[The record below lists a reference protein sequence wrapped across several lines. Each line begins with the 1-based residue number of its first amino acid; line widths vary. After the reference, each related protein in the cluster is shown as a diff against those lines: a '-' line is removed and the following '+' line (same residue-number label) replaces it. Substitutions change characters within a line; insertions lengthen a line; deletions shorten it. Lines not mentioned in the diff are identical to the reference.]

1 MDPRILRL
9 ADLLVEYS
17 NPVKSGDQ
25 VLIGGPPAAEPL
37 LAALYE
43 KVLAVGGHPTCELE
57 APWVQESLL
66 RHGKKKQLAH
76 VPKWKVSQAET
87 LDCLF
92 RVLAETNTRAL
103 SGIDPKRQ
111 QERMLGLKSVREVL
125 RRRMDTKSL
134 RWNVTLF
141 PTEAHA
147 QDADMSLTEFADFVY
162 AACKVDRPDPVSAW
176 KKVRR
181 EQKKIVERLA
191 GKRKIRIVA
200 EETDLTFSVAG
211 RAWVNCC
218 GTANMPDG
226 EVFTGPVE
234 DSAEGTILFSFPACR
249 EGREVEG
256 VHLTFRTGRVVAARA
271 SKNLDYL
278 NAMLDLDS
286 GSRHLGEFAF
296 ATNRD
301 IQRFTKNILFDEKIG
316 GTVHF
321 ALGSSY
327 SETGGTN
334 RSVLHWDMIRDLRQG
349 GKVYV
354 DGKLFMKDGDFVAL

>member
-1 MDPRILRL
+1 MDPRIGRL
-9 ADLLVEYS
+9 ADLLVDYS
-17 NPVKSGDQ
+17 NPVRAGDQ

-37 LAALYE
+37 LAALFD
-43 KVLAVGGHPTCELE
+43 KVLAVGAQPTCEIE

-66 RHGKKKQLAH
+66 RYGRKKQLAY
-76 VPKWKVSQAET
+76 VPGWKVNQAET

-92 RVLAETNTRAL
+92 RVIAETNTRAL
-103 SGIDPKRQ
+103 SGMDPKRQ
-111 QERMLGLKSVREVL
+111 QERMLGLKPLREVL
-125 RRRMDTKSL
+125 RRRMDDKTL

-147 QDADMSLTEFADFVY
+147 QDADMSLSEFENFVY
-162 AACKVDRPDPVSAW
+162 AACKADRPDPVSAW
-176 KKVRR
+176 KRIRR
-181 EQKKIVERLA
+181 EQKRIVEFLTGR
-191 GKRKIRIVA
+191 KKIRIVA
-200 EETDLTFSVAG
+200 RETDLTLSVAG

-256 VHLTFRTGRVVAARA
+256 VHLTFQAGKVTAARA
-271 SKNLDYL
+271 SKNLEYL

-286 GSRHLGEFAF
+286 GSRYLGEFSF

-316 GTVHF
+316 GTVHL

-327 SETGGTN
+327 AETGGKN
-334 RSVLHWDMIRDLRQG
+334 RSVLHWDMICDLRQG
-349 GKVYV
+349 GRAYV
-354 DGKLFMKDGDFVAL
+354 DGKLFLKDGAFVAL